1 MAESDLS
8 IVIVIY
14 PVIRLQTNT
23 NTSLIHSILSCN
35 SLYFLNTSEV
45 FIFRI
50 TEKMLTQSISCLFF
64 LAILT
69 FSLGF
74 RNMERNAL
82 QLRRFPTARFLFGSP
97 EPPKAPAPK
106 KEGGGLFGNMG
117 NMMDTMKKAQE
128 IAKQGEA
135 LNKELQELLITAS
148 DPSGQVE
155 ATFTGLTTPVGVK
168 VSEGILSHGAEAV
181 SLATTQAV
189 IAAHQK
195 SSQTMMSKM
204 QALYAQFGLPMPPQ
218 K

>member
-1 MAESDLS
+1 MFFSGLLVLS
-8 IVIVIY
+8 
-14 PVIRLQTNT
+14 L
-23 NTSLIHSILSCN
+23 
-35 SLYFLNTSEV
+35 
-45 FIFRI
+45 
-50 TEKMLTQSISCLFF
+50 
-64 LAILT
+64 LA
-69 FSLGF
+69 FGLGF
-74 RNMERNAL
+74 RLVEHKAL
-82 QLRRFPTARFLFGSP
+82 QARRFPSALFLFGTP
-97 EPPKAPAPK
+97 EPPKSPAPK

-135 LNKELQELLITAS
+135 LNKELQELLVTAS

-168 VSEGILSHGAEAV
+168 VSEGILSLGAEAV

-189 IAAHQK
+189 LAAHQK